1 MRNIVPGTICKK
13 EGAKCTV
20 QKIVDFKSVIIL
32 HHNTRELDLAK
43 LDELE
48 FTEKSEIDEKY
59 IDSISDKDWKTAH
72 YRFSIIKPVLDR
84 EVNSNIEVNKTVL
97 IRELSEKFE
106 VAYTTIYR
114 WLNQYNTTGLVSS
127 LAPAKRSGGRGKSRL
142 PKDVDQIIDE
152 TIENFYFTSQRPTKK
167 ETALEVIRRCKNSD
181 IEPPHIN
188 TIYNRIKDLP
198 KKLALTKRV
207 GFLEVSQKVDAT
219 PGSYKEAQHPL
230 DVIQI
235 DHTLLDIIVVNEE
248 NRDPI
253 GRPQITLAIDVYSR
267 MVAGLYVSFDPP
279 GTLGTGIC
287 LSNSI
292 LPKDEICSKY
302 DLKTEWPIWGVMRNL
317 HLDNAREFKGTM
329 IKRAAE
335 EYGFNI
341 NWRPKGK
348 SRYGAHIERLLGT
361 LSKRIHTLPGTTF
374 SDVKYRANYNSEAKA
389 TMTLE
394 EFEKWIHIQVVDVY
408 HNQFHTGIGAT
419 PLQYYNEGIFGSDR
433 KEGIGLPLMKL
444 NPDKVRLDFLPHIK
458 RTIQRTGVVI
468 DHIRYYSDIFRNY
481 LFEKAWNENDRFVK
495 NLRSKQF
502 IFKRDPR
509 DISKVYFFDQKEARY
524 AEVPYAD
531 VRRPPMSIWE
541 YRVSLKKAKS
551 LFPQSSITEDLIFDA
566 YNRLREI
573 EETSK
578 DLKKKAKR
586 KERKKKVEE
595 FQSSIQI
602 KNKTKPNL
610 RVETLEDIDF
620 SNIEPF
626 DFDEEI

>member
-1 MRNIVPGTICKK
+1 MKNIVPGTICKR
-13 EGAKCTV
+13 GGTKCTV

-32 HHNTRELDLAK
+32 EHNSRELDLVK
-43 LDELE
+43 LDDLE
-48 FTEKSEIDEKY
+48 FTEKSGIDEKY
-59 IDSISDKDWKTAH
+59 IDSISDEDWKIANRR
-72 YRFSIIKPVLDR
+72 YSIIKPILDR
-84 EVNSNIEVNKTVL
+84 EINSNIEVNKTVL
-97 IRELSEKFE
+97 IRELCEEHE

-142 PKDVDQIIDE
+142 TQNVDQIIDE
-152 TIENFYFTSQRPTKK
+152 TIENFYCVPQRPTKK
-167 ETALEVIRRCKNSD
+167 ETALEVIRRCKNAG

-188 TIYNRIKDLP
+188 TIYNRIKHLP

-207 GFLEVSQKVDAT
+207 GYLEVSQKVDAT
-219 PGSYKEAQHPL
+219 PGSYEEAQNPL

-235 DHTLLDIIVVNEE
+235 DHTVLDIIIVNED
-248 NRDPI
+248 NREPI
-253 GRPQITLAIDVYSR
+253 GRPHITLAIDVYSR
-267 MVAGLYVSFDPP
+267 MVAGLYISFDSP
-279 GTLGTGIC
+279 GALGTGIC

-292 LPKDEICSKY
+292 LPKDQICSKY
-302 DLKTEWPIWGVMRNL
+302 DLKTEWPIWGIMRNL
-317 HLDNAREFKGTM
+317 HFDNAKEFKGTM
-329 IKRAAE
+329 IKRASE

-361 LSKRIHTLPGTTF
+361 LSKRIHVLPGTTF

-389 TMTLE
+389 TMSLE
-394 EFEKWIHIQVVDVY
+394 EFEKWIHIQIVDVY

-444 NPDKVRLDFLPHIK
+444 NPDKVRLDFLPHIE

-468 DHIRYYSDIFRNY
+468 DHVRYYSDIFRNY

-495 NLRSKQF
+495 NLRSKKF

-509 DISKVYFFDQKEARY
+509 DISKIYFFDEKEARY
-524 AEVPYAD
+524 AEIPYAD

-541 YRVSLKKAKS
+541 YRASLKKAKEY
-551 LFPQSSITEDLIFDA
+551 FPHSQITEDIIFDA
-566 YNRLREI
+566 YNRLRDI
-573 EETSK
+573 EESSK
-578 DLKKKAKR
+578 DSKKKAKR
-586 KERKKKVEE
+586 QSRKKKVKE
-595 FQSSIQI
+595 FNLSVSSS
-602 KNKTKPNL
+602 KK
-610 RVETLEDIDF
+610 EDIREEETIPEIDF
-620 SNIEPF
+620 NSIEPF
-626 DFDEEI
+626 DYDDEI